1 MRGKLKLREVVSL
14 WLIGI
19 MLVCLV
25 FALTSETIDFVW
37 LRQPVGNIAWNVA
50 DVFGWLFA
58 AALIAEFVIVASMQ
72 DRRPRPDSKPFRPEH

>member
-19 MLVCLV
+19 MLVCLA
-25 FALTSETIDFVW
+25 FALMSETVDFVW

-58 AALIAEFVIVASMQ
+58 VALIAEFVIVASMQ
-72 DRRPRPDSKPFRPEH
+72 DRRPRSGTEPVRPEH